1 MPIPLPVKYDVA
13 SCHLQIEGMTC
24 SSCVHM
30 IERTLL
36 SQVGV
41 EKAVVALSTSRGNV
55 EFDPTILGPRDVVQ
69 IVKVYCSETTV
80 LFIAALNIPFVA
92 MPLVKTY
99 ISVINFL
106 ASYNTFSHP
115 QQDAGFDA
123 RVDNEGVTQ
132 SSLSHSRDIR
142 KWRNTFVFSLVF
154 AIPTLLIAFMPVQWP
169 VIVPGL
175 TVRDVIL
182 FTLSSTIQVN
192 GLIYFK
198 TMLQFQNCV
207 LLCTGCW
214 RVPVLCGCIQIPA
227 PLCC

>member
-1 MPIPLPVKYDVA
+1 MTLLPVKYDIA

-41 EKAVVALSTSRGNV
+41 EKAVVALSTSRGHV

-69 IVKVYCSETTV
+69 IVKVCTV
-80 LFIAALNIPFVA
+80 LFIAALNVLFVA

-115 QQDAGFDA
+115 
-123 RVDNEGVTQ
+123 
-132 SSLSHSRDIR
+132 
-142 KWRNTFVFSLVF
+142 
-154 AIPTLLIAFMPVQWP
+154 
-169 VIVPGL
+169 
-175 TVRDVIL
+175 
-182 FTLSSTIQVN
+182 
-192 GLIYFK
+192 
-198 TMLQFQNCV
+198 
-207 LLCTGCW
+207 
-214 RVPVLCGCIQIPA
+214 
-227 PLCC
+227 